1 MSSTVKEKHVDRSA
15 TESIRPAGT
24 FYIETYGCQMNV
36 ADSEVVA
43 AILKKHHYYPVDDP
57 EAADVILVN
66 TCAIR
71 ENAEQRVRGRLQ
83 YFNALKRKQG
93 SHKVIGVLGCMAERL
108 KKKLLEEAISDLVV
122 GPDAYR
128 DLPRLLPEAM
138 SGHKAVNVLL
148 SREETYADIR
158 PVHLH
163 SDGVSAFISIM
174 RGCDNMCAFCV
185 VPFTRGR
192 ERSRDPRSIVD
203 EARWLYDKGYRDV
216 TLIGQNVDSY
226 RWTGPGGES
235 VDFADLLARV
245 AETAPDLRV
254 RFSTSHPK
262 DLTEKVAMTMAAYPN
277 ICKFIHLP
285 VQAGNDEVLERMRRG
300 YTREW
305 YLDRIRMIRR
315 HVPDAALST
324 DIIVGFCG
332 ETEAQ
337 FEETL
342 ALMEE
347 AAFDHAYMFMYSE
360 RPGTYAARF
369 LQDDV
374 PTEVKKAR
382 LERVIALQRRL
393 SLQSN
398 RRDVGKTFEVL
409 VEGPS
414 KRDAAMWRGR
424 TSQNKMVVF
433 PFEAGTA
440 PGRYV
445 NVRID
450 DCTSATLLGT
460 IQPAES

>member
-1 MSSTVKEKHVDRSA
+1 MANVEVSQGTAGTVLSV
-15 TESIRPAGT
+15 RPAGT

-43 AILKKHHYYPVDDP
+43 AILKKHNYYPVDDP
-57 EAADVILVN
+57 EGADIILVN

-71 ENAEQRVRGRLQ
+71 ENAEQRVRARLR
-83 YFNALKRKQG
+83 YFQAMKKKQG
-93 SHKVIGVLGCMAERL
+93 GHKIIGVLGCMAERL
-108 KKKLLEEAISDLVV
+108 KKKLLEDAISDLVV

-128 DLPRLLPEAM
+128 ELPRLIPEAM
-138 SGHKAVNVLL
+138 NGQKAVNVLL

-163 SDGVSAFISIM
+163 SNGISAFISIM

-192 ERSRDPRSIVD
+192 ERSRDPQSIID
-203 EARWLYDKGYRDV
+203 EARWLYEKGYRDI

-226 RWTGPGGES
+226 RWEGANGEAF
-235 VDFADLLARV
+235 DFADLLALV
-245 AETAPDLRV
+245 AEVSPELRI

-262 DLTEKVAMTMAAYPN
+262 DLTEKVARTMAAYPN

-285 VQAGNDEVLERMRRG
+285 VQAGSDEVLERMRRG
-300 YTREW
+300 YTRRW

-315 HVPDAALST
+315 YVPDVALST

-337 FEETL
+337 FEQTL
-342 ALMEE
+342 DVMEA

-374 PTEVKKAR
+374 PPEVKQDR

-393 SLQSN
+393 SLESN

-409 VEGPS
+409 IEGPS
-414 KRDAAMWRGR
+414 KRDPAMLRGR
-424 TSQNKMVVF
+424 NSQNKMIVF
-433 PFEAGTA
+433 PAAEGLG
-440 PGRYV
+440 PGQYV
-445 NVRID
+445 DVTVT
-450 DCTSATLLGT
+450 DCTSATLIG
-460 IQPAES
+460 QVQSP